1 MKNICLA
8 IVEILFFHIRWIK
21 FFAQTSSYLWCEIEH
36 SMQFLFPWQL
46 FGLRF
51 EVLSIYCS
59 KNWIRT
65 VRLYVNE
72 IMWFDRLLICCLWIV
87 HAIWAV
93 TLFDFANFF
102 PNFIEVRS
110 GASEASGAENF
121 TYVEKFWYTV
131 RKNIHLHPIFVD
143 FWSCIKICARSR
155 CIFWTHFL

>member
-102 PNFIEVRS
+102 PNFICYTSHYRRVLQI
-110 GASEASGAENF
+110 
-121 TYVEKFWYTV
+121 TYIITSSFEEKNWIWMTPCTYF
-131 RKNIHLHPIFVD
+131 
-143 FWSCIKICARSR
+143 
-155 CIFWTHFL
+155 FLELLL